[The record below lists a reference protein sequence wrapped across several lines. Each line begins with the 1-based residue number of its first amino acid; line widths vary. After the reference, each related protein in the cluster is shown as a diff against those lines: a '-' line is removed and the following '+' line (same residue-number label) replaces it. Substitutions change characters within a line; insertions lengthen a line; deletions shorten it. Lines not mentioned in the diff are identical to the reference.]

1 MVLRKLFLLTALLS
15 VFLVNAQD
23 KEKIIFTIDG
33 ENSYDV
39 EFIRVYQ
46 KNKDIVVENEKKSFE
61 DYFELF
67 LNFKLKLKQAHDICL
82 DTSSSYI
89 SELAKYKEQ
98 LISPYLQNPEATD
111 SLVKQA
117 YSRTV
122 NEVKASHL
130 LVKIAPD
137 AEPKDTILAFERI
150 TLARNKILNG
160 EPFKEV
166 ALKFSEDPS
175 VKTNGGNLGYFSAFS
190 MVYEFENMAYN
201 TEIGKISKPFRT
213 QFGYHI
219 IYVTDKRKSLGEIQV
234 AHIMVKSKSE
244 DIAYAK
250 NKINEIYNKLEQGD
264 DFAQIALE
272 HSDDQGS
279 AKKGGILPQFGTGRM
294 IGSFEKTAFGLKN
307 IGDFSK
313 PFQTNYGWHILKLL
327 NKYPVKPYDALH
339 DKLET
344 KVKNGSRFKYV
355 EKSLALKL
363 SKNYTIVEH
372 REILSAF
379 YLHYKEKM
387 TSNNALLGI
396 EGVVYTA
403 NDFNDF
409 KNESKDKNIKKL
421 YGSFKDKNI
430 IDYYKN
436 NLEYTNKEF
445 AITYQE
451 YKDGLLLFELLKNK
465 IWDKAET
472 DSIGLLNYFNNNINK
487 YTWKRRAELTIASCT
502 NKEKAAL
509 VKKYLQEGK
518 TVSEIK
524 DLLNEGA
531 TIHVL
536 FSNGTL
542 EEGSG
547 KLPGN
552 YIFTNGV
559 SDIYDDNDNHYTII
573 NVSHIIPPVAKKLNE
588 SRGEVI
594 NDYQNYLEDIWVK
607 NLKEIY
613 KVKLNKKNLKKL
625 KYQFGEF

>member
-1 MVLRKLFLLTALLS
+1 MRKLFLLTALLS
-15 VFLVNAQD
+15 VFLLNAQD

-33 ENSYDV
+33 ENSYDA

-46 KNKDIVVENEKKSFE
+46 KNKDIVVESEKKKIE

-67 LNFKLKLKQAHDICL
+67 LNFKLKLKQAHDISL
-82 DTSSSYI
+82 DTSSTYI

-117 YSRTV
+117 YNRTV
-122 NEVKASHL
+122 NEVSASHIL
-130 LVKIAPD
+130 IKIAPD
-137 AEPKDTILAFERI
+137 AIPKDTILAFERI
-150 TLARNKILNG
+150 SLARNEILKG
-160 EPFKEV
+160 VPFKDV

-175 VKTNGGNLGYFSAFS
+175 VKINSGSLGYFSAFS
-190 MVYEFENMAYN
+190 MVYEFENTAYN
-201 TEIGKISKPFRT
+201 TEIGETSKPFRT
-213 QFGYHI
+213 QFGYHL

-244 DIAYAK
+244 DSTYAK

-272 HSDDQGS
+272 HSDDQSS

-294 IGSFEKTAFGLKN
+294 IGSFENTAFGLKN

-327 NKYPVKPYDALH
+327 NKYPVKSYDILH
-339 DKLET
+339 DKLEI

-379 YLHYKEKM
+379 YLHYEEKM
-387 TSNNALLGI
+387 KSDQTLMRI
-396 EGVVYTA
+396 EDVIYTA
-403 NDFNDF
+403 KDFYDF
-409 KNESKDKNIKKL
+409 KNDNKDKNIEKL
-421 YGSFKDKNI
+421 YGSFKDRNI
-430 IDYYKN
+430 IEYYKN

-445 AITYQE
+445 AVTYQE
-451 YKDGLLLFELLKNK
+451 YKDGLLLFELLQKN

-472 DSIGLLNYFNNNINK
+472 DSIGLLNYFNDNIKK

-502 NKEKAAL
+502 NKEKAES
-509 VKKYLQEGK
+509 VRKYLQEGK

-524 DLLNEGA
+524 ELLNEGA
-531 TIHVL
+531 LIHVL
-536 FSNGTL
+536 FSSGTL
-542 EEGSG
+542 EEGSD
-547 KLPGN
+547 KLPEN
-552 YIFTNGV
+552 YLFSNGV
-559 SDIYDDNDNHYTII
+559 SGIYDDNDNHFTII

-594 NDYQNYLEDIWVK
+594 NDYQNYLENIWVK
-607 NLKEIY
+607 NLREIY
-613 KVKLNKKNLKKL
+613 KIKINKKNLKKL
-625 KYQFGEF
+625 KYQFNESL